1 MSEPHQAN
9 PSRTFY
15 SWIPNLTGSLNFEY
29 ISDNIVQDDDEYKL
43 YQYVESATVK
53 YFLYKSI
60 NFSDAVDKG
69 KKGSPRNI
77 ICKMI
82 KEESSLTGE
91 YFEFVP
97 KIKKPN
103 PNESSLKLIYDN
115 FEKNGIKENDLLS
128 FDPDLYATF
137 DIQLNGKIAITLNTI
152 NLILDDKGKPLS
164 NIPLITYRAIKYILH
179 KDIFHSEE
187 DDNII
192 GVYSSEEQLK
202 ENILNNMLK
211 YIKSYERLLK
221 DNIKIYKD
229 MNWVRQDF
237 YNLLINKV
245 EGILSYMSSFN
256 YIIEK
261 DSSKDYEY
269 KVTLAKNVLD
279 SMKSMI
285 KELNNEFLSIVA
297 KKDILTYGIALL
309 VSMSLLTTGLL
320 KSDLKPIDNFAYYIV
335 AFSLTVL
342 ITVFVFKQ
350 YTISRVAFNRF
361 IGDVHKSPE
370 HFIKKRLTEYSN
382 SPTRRA
388 VIALVLGI
396 SLIFT
401 ASMMYFYPTELQ
413 KETHSSKIEK
423 LSIPKDINL
432 SLNEQNKTKQ
442 IFSNSTLSSEQQKNS
457 N

>member
-1 MSEPHQAN
+1 
-9 PSRTFY
+9 
-15 SWIPNLTGSLNFEY
+15 
-29 ISDNIVQDDDEYKL
+29 
-43 YQYVESATVK
+43 
-53 YFLYKSI
+53 
-60 NFSDAVDKG
+60 
-69 KKGSPRNI
+69 
-77 ICKMI
+77 
-82 KEESSLTGE
+82 
-91 YFEFVP
+91 
-97 KIKKPN
+97 
-103 PNESSLKLIYDN
+103 
-115 FEKNGIKENDLLS
+115 
-128 FDPDLYATF
+128 
-137 DIQLNGKIAITLNTI
+137 
-152 NLILDDKGKPLS
+152 
-164 NIPLITYRAIKYILH
+164 
-179 KDIFHSEE
+179 
-187 DDNII
+187 
-192 GVYSSEEQLK
+192 
-202 ENILNNMLK
+202 
-211 YIKSYERLLK
+211 
-221 DNIKIYKD
+221 

>member
-60 NFSDAVDKG
+60 DFSDGVDKG
-69 KKGSPRNI
+69 KKGLPRNI
-77 ICKMI
+77 ICKI
-82 KEESSLTGE
+82 TKEESSLIGE
-91 YFEFVP
+91 YFEFIP

-103 PNESSLKLIYDN
+103 PNESSLKFIYDN
-115 FEKNGIKENDLLS
+115 FEKNGIEENNLLN

-137 DIQLNGKIAITLNTI
+137 NIQLNGKIAITLNTI
-152 NLILDDKGKPLS
+152 NLILDDEDNPLS

-192 GVYSSEEQLK
+192 GIYFSEKQLK

-256 YIIEK
+256 CIIEK
-261 DSSKDYEY
+261 DSSKDCEY

-279 SMKSMI
+279 SMKSMM

-320 KSDLKPIDNFAYYIV
+320 QPDLKPIDNFAYYIV
-335 AFSLTVL
+335 AFSLTAL

-350 YTISRVAFNRF
+350 YTISRVAFSRF

-382 SPTRRA
+382 RPMRRA
-388 VIALVLGI
+388 VMALVLGM
-396 SLIFT
+396 SLICI
-401 ASMMYFYPTELQ
+401 AIMMYFYPTELQ
-413 KETHSSKIEK
+413 EEINLSKIKK
-423 LSIPKDINL
+423 LSISKDINL
-432 SLNEQNKTKQ
+432 SLDEQNEIKQ
-442 IFSNSTLSSEQQKNS
+442 TLSNFTSSSEQQKNL